1 MHRKNVLLIIFLL
14 LSGLLFTYPAHAA
27 SDLTIYVD
35 QQAVQFQADPYIAN
49 GLTMVPWRELMN
61 ELGANLSW
69 DEKTS
74 GCTAV
79 LPGATLTV
87 VSGSPTA
94 RLNGRELLLPAAPV
108 INNGSLYVPLRAICQ
123 ACHIKID
130 WDSTTG
136 SIYLSRD
143 KSIQTIPELLYLQGK
158 AQAELLK
165 ADQSLAES
173 AQKIGTS
180 GLNSSQTRDCLQ
192 KLAAL
197 YPYIVD
203 CCTVDSRGVMTAVEP
218 SAYSRY
224 EGSDISRQEQVKLL
238 RQTGQPVL
246 SDGFKAVEGFV
257 AVDIE
262 QVLSNSQDKM
272 TGSVSMLIK
281 PEAFFDYIIPAL
293 SRAKSEVMVIQKD
306 GYILYDTDKAQ
317 IGRNTFT
324 DSIYQNYPG
333 VLSLCRKVVAAPAG
347 NGSYDFLNENGQTV
361 TKEAFWTTI
370 GLHGTEWR
378 LVISRPADDRVP
390 ANVVADREALCQ
402 LSTLNALMAGYY
414 DGLMTFRDLA
424 AYGDTGLGTFAG
436 LDGEMIAVDGRFYQ
450 IKADGAAYPVDDSL
464 QSPFACV
471 THFDNDK
478 SLTINE
484 RLDFSQLQ
492 KCLDDMI
499 GNKNLFYM
507 FKVQGDFSCVK
518 TRSVPGQNKPYPPLV
533 EVTKNQAVFEL
544 NNVSGTIVALWCPDY
559 VKGIN
564 LPGYHMHFL
573 SSDAQAG
580 GHLLDC
586 RVENARV
593 QMDIT
598 PAFYINLPASADFG
612 LLDLAAD
619 QSQNAQ
625 KAEK

>member
-333 VLSLCRKVVAAPAG
+333 VLSLCRKVVAALRG
-347 NGSYDFLNENGQTV
+347 E
-361 TKEAFWTTI
+361 
-370 GLHGTEWR
+370 
-378 LVISRPADDRVP
+378 RV
-390 ANVVADREALCQ
+390 L
-402 LSTLNALMAGYY
+402 
-414 DGLMTFRDLA
+414 
-424 AYGDTGLGTFAG
+424 
-436 LDGEMIAVDGRFYQ
+436 
-450 IKADGAAYPVDDSL
+450 
-464 QSPFACV
+464 
-471 THFDNDK
+471 
-478 SLTINE
+478 
-484 RLDFSQLQ
+484 
-492 KCLDDMI
+492 
-499 GNKNLFYM
+499 
-507 FKVQGDFSCVK
+507 
-518 TRSVPGQNKPYPPLV
+518 
-533 EVTKNQAVFEL
+533 
-544 NNVSGTIVALWCPDY
+544 
-559 VKGIN
+559 
-564 LPGYHMHFL
+564 
-573 SSDAQAG
+573 
-580 GHLLDC
+580 
-586 RVENARV
+586 
-593 QMDIT
+593 
-598 PAFYINLPASADFG
+598 
-612 LLDLAAD
+612 
-619 QSQNAQ
+619 
-625 KAEK
+625 